1 MEQKVKDLR
10 YVSNAEIAYV
20 IDSYVHSERDRAL
33 MKRKMLDD
41 IHFEPLGEEFQLST
55 TQVKRIY
62 KKHKQTI
69 ESLL

>member
-1 MEQKVKDLR
+1 MTDLR
-10 YVSNAEIAYV
+10 YVTNEKIAYL
-20 IDSYVHSERDRAL
+20 IDSYIHSQRDRAL

>member
-1 MEQKVKDLR
+1 MKDLR
-10 YVSNAEIAYV
+10 YVTNKEIEDIIDAY
-20 IDSYVHSERDRAL
+20 IHSQRDRAL
-33 MKRKMLDD
+33 MKRKLLDD

>member
-1 MEQKVKDLR
+1 MRDLKFI
-10 YVSNAEIAYV
+10 SNAEIAYL
-20 IDSYVHSERDRAL
+20 IDSYIHSERDRAL
-33 MKRKMLDD
+33 MKRKMCDD

-69 ESLL
+69 DALL